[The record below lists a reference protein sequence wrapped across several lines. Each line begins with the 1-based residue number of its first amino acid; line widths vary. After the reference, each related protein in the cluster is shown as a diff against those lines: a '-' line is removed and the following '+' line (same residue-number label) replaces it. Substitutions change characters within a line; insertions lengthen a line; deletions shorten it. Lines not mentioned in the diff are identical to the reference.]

1 MNPWHFRQ
9 VPFLLFL
16 TPPPPGNALQE
27 FRPPACQG
35 PMTGV
40 RPPGRAARAG
50 LGSGDSW
57 GAKARL
63 RSSWTPLA
71 TPSSPARPPAARWQ
85 RGRLITSRVRKESV
99 SSAGFLFLSFP
110 FSNH

>member
-1 MNPWHFRQ
+1 
-9 VPFLLFL
+9 
-16 TPPPPGNALQE
+16 
-27 FRPPACQG
+27 
-35 PMTGV
+35 MTGACAPGCAAPAELGLWGLLGC
-40 RPPGRAARAG
+40 RGRAEEQ
-50 LGSGDSW
+50 LD
-57 GAKARL
+57 
-63 RSSWTPLA
+63 PFA